1 MKKLSALLLSAIMI
15 ASLLTGCGSG
25 GASSAPSSAAASGSS
40 AATDSSAASSSD
52 SEVPENT
59 VTGDPGASDAF
70 VVWGWNTDFDNIKV
84 VLDKEYP
91 DLSKR
96 IVFVNAGGPDY
107 YQDKIDAILQDTSNQ
122 LYPDLMLLEVGYV
135 QKYVKSDY
143 LMDVA
148 DLGIT
153 SGDMKDM
160 YDYNLQLGTDDSGTV
175 RALFWQATP
184 GSFQIRADLAE
195 KYLGTTD
202 PGQLQSQHFSSWDQ
216 IVATAKQVNQAS
228 GGKVKLLSGFEDLRY
243 VFLNSARSV
252 GWYDSSDVIQVD
264 SSLMNYL
271 DLSKTLY
278 DDDSTFNTTQWSTD
292 WAAMKDG
299 DGASTGAAIAFCGC
313 PWYTYWSLTDT
324 WENNTILVQGPAQF
338 FWGGTGI
345 ATTVGCSDKDMAAQ
359 LMKAIACDKDFMI
372 KINAQNGDYMNNKAV
387 IQYLLD
393 NNLGNSTRMYGDQN
407 LIDFYSTSA
416 DHIDASNVTD
426 VDQKAEGLFS
436 TQVTAYASGQKG
448 KDVAV
453 ADFKASLHDMY
464 PFLKVS

>member
-1 MKKLSALLLSAIMI
+1 MMKKLSALLLAAIMA

-25 GASSAPSSAAASGSS
+25 GTSSATS
-40 AATDSSAASSSD
+40 SSAASISASS
-52 SEVPENT
+52 SASSSSSAVPENT
-59 VTGDPGASDAF
+59 VTGDPAASNAF
-70 VVWGWNTDFDNIKV
+70 VVWGWNTDFDNIKY
-84 VLDKEYP
+84 VLDQEYP

-107 YQDKIDAILQDTSNQ
+107 YQDKIDAILQDPSNP

-153 SGDMKDM
+153 SNDMKDM
-160 YDYNLQLGTDDSGTV
+160 YAYNLQLGTDEGGKV

-184 GSFQIRADLAE
+184 GSFQIRADLAK
-195 KYLGTTD
+195 KYLNTTD
-202 PGQLQSQHFSSWDQ
+202 PDQLQNQYFSSWDK
-216 IVATAKQVNQAS
+216 IVATAKQVNTAS

-243 VFLNSARSV
+243 VFLNSARKV
-252 GWYDSSDVIQVD
+252 GWYDSNDVIQVD
-264 SSLMNYL
+264 KSLLDYM

-299 DGASTGAAIAFCGC
+299 DGTSTGAAIAFCGC
-313 PWYTYWSLTDT
+313 PWYTYWCLTDT
-324 WENNTILVQGPAQF
+324 WEKNTILVQGPAQF

-345 ATTVGCSDKDMAAQ
+345 ATTVGCSDTDMAAK
-359 LMKAIACDKDFMI
+359 LMKAITCDKDFMI
-372 KINAQNGDYMNNKAV
+372 KINAKNGDYMNNKAV

-393 NNLGNSTRMYGDQN
+393 NKLGNSTRMFGDQN
-407 LIDFYSTSA
+407 LIEFYSTRA
-416 DHIDASNVTD
+416 ENIDAANVTD
-426 VDQKAEGLFS
+426 VDQKAEGMFS
-436 TQVTAYASGQKG
+436 TQVTAYASGEKN
-448 KDVAV
+448 KDTAV